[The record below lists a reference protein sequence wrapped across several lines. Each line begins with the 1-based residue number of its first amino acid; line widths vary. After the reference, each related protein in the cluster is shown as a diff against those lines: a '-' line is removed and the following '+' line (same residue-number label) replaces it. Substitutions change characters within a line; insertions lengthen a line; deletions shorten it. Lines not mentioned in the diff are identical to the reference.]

1 MGTVKTLKF
10 SGVLAAIITAGISA
24 TAASAAI
31 NVNVDTDEGVK
42 KISPYLYGR
51 NIDKVSDTKTE
62 SDSDET
68 DFISKV
74 LESGIHMMR
83 ANNGNN
89 ATRYN
94 WKQKLTVHPDW
105 YNNVYNHDWDITAKK
120 VLDKMPGVDAIY
132 AFQLT
137 GWVASSTNYNFND
150 WNWYQAH
157 NKWATST
164 LDLAGGGEVADDGT
178 TLIKAGNY
186 RLYNKEWPADSTVAI
201 IPHWKDDLQYD
212 MSRFKYWSMD
222 NEMDI
227 WRGTHSD
234 LDLPVTGDFLVERY
248 IDVAK
253 KARTAWGDIK
263 LTGPVVANEW
273 QWCHIGAY
281 NDENRPKIDGKEY
294 CWLEFFIKKV
304 SEAQKSSGKR
314 LLDVFDIHWYP
325 SETDYESRVNWH
337 RVLFDTTYYYKGAN
351 GVRCASGTCDWSEH
365 NGQKEYKSY
374 VLARINDWLDKYFGK
389 GHGITLG
396 ITETDII
403 DKNDP
408 MVTALTYASFLGT
421 MQDNGVEIFT
431 PWTWGDGMYEV
442 VHLFSRYGHE
452 NRVQSTSSNDSL
464 VSAYSSLSNKG
475 DSLTV
480 IFVNRS
486 QYNAQSVN
494 LTISDFEA
502 ANGSAETL
510 TLSGITGE
518 TFVSHTSNALKKG
531 TVQVSNNTIS
541 TTLPAKS
548 IVAVLFKGLEAVPP
562 SSSSTSAES
571 SSSIAVVSSSSTTVV
586 SSSSA
591 SNASSSSVLNVSSS
605 SIAVVSSS
613 SASEASSSSTSDESS
628 SSISSE
634 SDSSASEASSSSTS
648 VIIRSSASK
657 QPTFDPDDTDYIV
670 TLPTKQFQHSV
681 TVQNRDIYIDGLQQ
695 NSRYALTNTLG
706 QVIRSGL
713 WNGAAGATLKL
724 SVPATGRYILQI
736 SGKKQIISVK

>member
-24 TAASAAI
+24 TTASAAI
-31 NVNVDTDEGVK
+31 NVNVDTDKGVK

-62 SDSDET
+62 SDSAET

-89 ATRYN
+89 STRYN
-94 WKQKLTVHPDW
+94 WRRKMTVHPDW
-105 YNNVYNHDWDITAKK
+105 FNNVYAHDWDITAKK
-120 VLDKMPGVDAIY
+120 ILDKMPGVDALY
-132 AFQLT
+132 GFQLT
-137 GWVASSTNYNFND
+137 GYAASSTEYNFPD
-150 WNWYQAH
+150 WNWKQEHGSYPER
-157 NKWATST
+157 TF
-164 LDLAGGGEVADDGT
+164 DLAGGGEVSNDGKT
-178 TLIKAGNY
+178 QTKAGDAS
-186 RLYNKEWPADSTVAI
+186 LYNMKWPADSTVAI
-201 IPHWKDDLQYD
+201 IPHWKDELKYD
-212 MSRFKYWSMD
+212 MSRFQYWSMD
-222 NEMDI
+222 NEMEI
-227 WRGTHSD
+227 WRGTHND

-253 KARTAWGDIK
+253 KARAAWGDIK

-281 NDENRPKIDGKEY
+281 NDESRPKIDGKEY

-304 SEAQKSSGKR
+304 AEAQKASGNR

-325 SETDYESRVNWH
+325 TEKDYESRVNWH
-337 RVLFDTTYYYKGAN
+337 RVLFDTTYYYMGGN
-351 GVRCASGTCDWSEH
+351 GVRCASGTCDWSD
-365 NGQKEYKSY
+365 KEKGYKSY
-374 VLARINDWLDKYFGK
+374 IFVRINNWLEQYFGK
-389 GHGITLG
+389 DHGITLA
-396 ITETDII
+396 ITETDLN
-403 DKNDP
+403 DSDP

-431 PWTWGDGMYEV
+431 PWTWGDGMFET

-464 VSAYSSLSNKG
+464 VSAYSSISNKG

-480 IFVNRS
+480 IFVNRAEKD
-486 QYNAQSVN
+486 AQDVN
-494 LTISDFEA
+494 LTISDFKA
-502 ANGSAETL
+502 AGGSAETL

-518 TFVSHTSNALKKG
+518 TFVSHTKNALKKG
-531 TVQVSNNTIS
+531 SVQVANNKIS
-541 TTLPAKS
+541 TSLPAKS
-548 IVAVLFKGLEAVPP
+548 ITAVLFKGQGSIPP
-562 SSSSTSAES
+562 SSSSASV
-571 SSSIAVVSSSSTTVV
+571 INN
-586 SSSSA
+586 SSA
-591 SNASSSSVLNVSSS
+591 SNPGSSNSGN
-605 SIAVVSSS
+605 
-613 SASEASSSSTSDESS
+613 
-628 SSISSE
+628 
-634 SDSSASEASSSSTS
+634 
-648 VIIRSSASK
+648 
-657 QPTFDPDDTDYIV
+657 PDYIT
-670 TLPTKQFQHSV
+670 TLPGNLFQHSV

-724 SVPATGRYILQI
+724 SVPATGRYILQVG
-736 SGKKQIISVK
+736 GKSQLIVVK